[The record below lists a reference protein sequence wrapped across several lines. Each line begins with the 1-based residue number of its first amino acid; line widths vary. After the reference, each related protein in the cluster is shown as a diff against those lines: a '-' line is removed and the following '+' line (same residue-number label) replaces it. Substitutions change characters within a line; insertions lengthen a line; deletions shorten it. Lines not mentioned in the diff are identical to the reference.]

1 MAPPPETTIPREKWW
16 KLKWF
21 SDDDTKEDRRLI
33 SKIDLLLVPYSVLGY
48 WVKYIDQSNL
58 NNAYV
63 AGMKEDLGFK
73 GNELVQLQTLFTL
86 GSVLGQIPFL

>member
-1 MAPPPETTIPREKWW
+1 MAPPPEATIPGDRWW

-21 SDDDTKEDRRLI
+21 SDDDTKEDRKLI
-33 SKIDLLLVPYSVLGY
+33 SKIDLFLVPYSVISY

-63 AGMKEDLGFK
+63 AGMKEDLGFN